1 MKRWDW
7 KGIDLVLV
15 FVNSKQQP
23 LEENATV
30 AVLLEVLGMTQKR
43 VAVEVNTELVTK
55 NEWAQFKLKEGD
67 RVEIVSFVGGG

>member
-1 MKRWDW
+1 M
-7 KGIDLVLV
+7 VV
-15 FVNSKQQP
+15 FVNSKQQT
-23 LEENATV
+23 LEENASV
-30 AVLLEVLGMTQKR
+30 AALLDVLGMTQKR